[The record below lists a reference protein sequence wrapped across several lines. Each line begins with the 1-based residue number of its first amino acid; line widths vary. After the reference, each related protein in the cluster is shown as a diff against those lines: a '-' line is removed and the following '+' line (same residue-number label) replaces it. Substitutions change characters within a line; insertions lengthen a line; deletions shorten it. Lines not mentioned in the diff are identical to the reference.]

1 VSEPTHPWQ
10 FSLELHPDQPPL
22 SHQDRSLV
30 AGAVGYFDRERYALH
45 AWAVLDR
52 SVHVVFSP
60 TPTWRPSELAAGWR
74 RFTTTV
80 LAESPFR
87 AATVWRGEGAL
98 RVLEAGAP
106 ARAACREVLALPR
119 GHFPSGRGYGW
130 VSAAVLAAEVLDQ
143 ASRVAEARAVAS

>member
-1 VSEPTHPWQ
+1 MSEPTHPWL
-10 FSLELHPDQPPL
+10 FTLELHPDQPPL
-22 SHQDRSLV
+22 SQQERSLV
-30 AGAVGYFDRERYALH
+30 AGAIGYFDRERYALH

-60 TPTWRPSELAAGWR
+60 TPAWRPSALTAGWR

-80 LAESPFR
+80 LGESPYR
-87 AATVWRGEGAL
+87 AAPVWRSDGAL
-98 RVLEAGAP
+98 QVLEAGAP

-130 VSAAVLAAEVLDQ
+130 VSAAVLAAEVLDETARRAHVRAA
-143 ASRVAEARAVAS
+143 AS